1 MLLDQCPLS
10 KLELEMDLLEN
21 LLVVTGERSRVRIW
35 PLTIFYSAAEHQER
49 YKEEC
54 QSQFDLQNKQL
65 ITDRVLTTDDSSSED
80 DYDDI
85 DKMEKNLDAL
95 FT

>member
-1 MLLDQCPLS
+1 MSTQQARAGDGS
-10 KLELEMDLLEN
+10 FGKFARGNRWKISGSN
-21 LLVVTGERSRVRIW
+21 LTTYS
-35 PLTIFYSAAEHQER
+35 FYSAAEHQER

>member
-1 MLLDQCPLS
+1 
-10 KLELEMDLLEN
+10 MDLLEN

-35 PLTIFYSAAEHQER
+35 HLQSFYSAAEHQER

>member
-1 MLLDQCPLS
+1 
-10 KLELEMDLLEN
+10 MDLLEN
-21 LLVVTGERSRVRIW
+21 LHVETGETQRSGFDSDH
-35 PLTIFYSAAEHQER
+35 LQSFYSAAEHQER